1 MTIVLLACAAIGTTG
16 ARADLPQPV
25 TTTAPV
31 RANEPVV
38 LTGSLFPDWSAGPEL
53 TFRASQV
60 PVDYGVADSQG
71 LQPAYL
77 RSDCY
82 VANPPPDVNGYVDT
96 NHDDHNCYQSNQLPF
111 RTAPGRTGVDPN
123 ALLGYRWDGK
133 RNRFVQIPFQ
143 VDTKWIHYIS
153 NNASGFAFYSG
164 VDQELTYT
172 FDREGFRFTTN
183 APFNPSNP
191 AVVCQSAPVGGIAA
205 APDPNP
211 WLIDTDEMAF
221 MARDAGAQAPPG
233 ATLPRGIADARE
245 VVITDPITLEQSFAY
260 VMLSAKNADGTYRVT
275 YGEFAAVDLGVTREV
290 PSAFFADGITEAKVC
305 SSVIGSVITTSRASA
320 MPRGSVAPGGAWA
333 PASRAMNAISSVSIS
348 HGLGSGAAAMPPTGA
363 DWHTTAGLL
372 GLNGALVVK
381 RKPSR
386 SNV

>member
-245 VVITDPITLEQSFAY
+245 VVITDPLQLPLRRALGHGLDHGLAGRQGPEHRRLRAEHRRPLEGSR
-260 VMLSAKNADGTYRVT
+260 VSADARRQRALLRLRGRGDELGRIIATDG
-275 YGEFAAVDLGVTREV
+275 REV
-290 PSAFFADGITEAKVC
+290 RAGAHDPRHVGRRFFDQQHQDRDLLLGRGAL
-305 SSVIGSVITTSRASA
+305 SGSPSRA
-320 MPRGSVAPGGAWA
+320 RD
-333 PASRAMNAISSVSIS
+333 PASRR
-348 HGLGSGAAAMPPTGA
+348 HLRAA
-363 DWHTTAGLL
+363 
-372 GLNGALVVK
+372 
-381 RKPSR
+381 
-386 SNV
+386 